1 MTGPRLQLYTRAGCH
16 LCEALLAAARPIA
29 DRHGA
34 AIESI
39 DIETDLELLRRYR
52 LDIPV
57 LALDGDEICRHRLDA
72 DALERALT
80 RATADADR

>member
-1 MTGPRLQLYTRAGCH
+1 MTAPRLQLYTRAGCH
-16 LCEALLAAARPIA
+16 LCEALLTAARPIA

-34 AIESI
+34 LIEPV
-39 DIETDLELLRRYR
+39 DIETDLDLLQRYR

-57 LALDGDEICRHRLDA
+57 LALNGDEICRHRLDA

-80 RATADADR
+80 RATADAGR